1 MKKKSIRF
9 GALMLALMLALS
21 VVLTA
26 CSSTKTP
33 EGETGSETSQTSQS
47 GTSETG
53 EQSSEGSQTS
63 EGGETAGD
71 LKEEDLLSTLSGNLT
86 TFTTEGREELDTSAI
101 QTFLSNRGG
110 MSLEIGEVHPEEM
123 DAEQEAAMDRA
134 MRAYVPSTAEDL
146 IVNNSTY
153 YYFYEQLNPEQQE
166 LYDAMYLVAID
177 PTTTDNIVKVQT
189 SIDPSSNEFG
199 YQFGLVQ
206 LALGYDHPEL
216 WWIYL
221 WNGVYDITG
230 YIGAPENGKYVVY
243 LQMNQPYTT
252 FEADV
257 KAFNEAVNKFM
268 STIDDKASER
278 EMALQV
284 HDQLIEWAIYDYN
297 VLETGKSDL
306 AHTAFGPL
314 VRNSAGT
321 ANYCVCDGYS
331 LAYTYLLQQLG
342 MKATVVTGMIGENGA
357 DGGHA
362 WSIVMVD
369 GKWMEVDSTWDDF
382 TDLMDSVTASY
393 GTNSLEYQVYSEM
406 LSDVGYMDMVQH
418 YLFMVETQTINHY
431 YPSDDL
437 TYYTKD
443 GMYWIKLVGESVR
456 ERFCD
461 FSRTKDTFQG
471 GLTALLPIADGTLVE
486 EQKTE
491 GGSTEN
497 SQTENSQT
505 TSTSTDIVGT
515 WILVRYNN
523 YSQADMAA
531 MWGDSYYLDTPMLEI
546 EADGEMTLY
555 DGDVFIGTWSL
566 DRSILTFRCPEG
578 TMMFGYSNG
587 NITFGSSNGDSFVF
601 GKLE

>member
-1 MKKKSIRF
+1 
-9 GALMLALMLALS
+9 
-21 VVLTA
+21 
-26 CSSTKTP
+26 
-33 EGETGSETSQTSQS
+33 
-47 GTSETG
+47 
-53 EQSSEGSQTS
+53 
-63 EGGETAGD
+63 
-71 LKEEDLLSTLSGNLT
+71 
-86 TFTTEGREELDTSAI
+86 
-101 QTFLSNRGG
+101 
-110 MSLEIGEVHPEEM
+110 
-123 DAEQEAAMDRA
+123 
-134 MRAYVPSTAEDL
+134 
-146 IVNNSTY
+146 
-153 YYFYEQLNPEQQE
+153 
-166 LYDAMYLVAID
+166 
-177 PTTTDNIVKVQT
+177 
-189 SIDPSSNEFG
+189 
-199 YQFGLVQ
+199 
-206 LALGYDHPEL
+206 
-216 WWIYL
+216 
-221 WNGVYDITG
+221 
-230 YIGAPENGKYVVY
+230 
-243 LQMNQPYTT
+243 
-252 FEADV
+252 
-257 KAFNEAVNKFM
+257 
-268 STIDDKASER
+268 
-278 EMALQV
+278 
-284 HDQLIEWAIYDYN
+284 
-297 VLETGKSDL
+297 
-306 AHTAFGPL
+306 
-314 VRNSAGT
+314 
-321 ANYCVCDGYS
+321 
-331 LAYTYLLQQLG
+331 
-342 MKATVVTGMIGENGA
+342 
-357 DGGHA
+357 
-362 WSIVMVD
+362 
-369 GKWMEVDSTWDDF
+369 MEVDSTWDDF

-393 GTNSLEYQVYSEM
+393 GTNSLEYQVYSEI